1 MHCENALALARA
13 HRWRRRIEDGTY
25 ASITELAKAE
35 KVNQSYAC
43 RLLRLTLL
51 DPGIVTKTL
60 DGQLNPAP
68 TVNEL
73 MKPFAPLWTEQARA
87 FRA

>member
-1 MHCENALALARA
+1 MIKAIARA
-13 HRWRRRIEDGTY
+13 HRWRRKIESGDY
-25 ASITELAKAE
+25 ASITELSKAE

-43 RLLRLTLL
+43 RTLRLTLL
-51 DPGIVTKTL
+51 GPQIVTAIL

-73 MKPFAPLWTEQARA
+73 MKPLPRLWAEQISTLKI
-87 FRA
+87 